1 VRPTSVVATSGRVSL
16 SAFALAGRVT
26 WQGMRTI
33 GRAAAGLFASGAG
46 AAERG
51 FRAGAKDTRDVA
63 RHEADLVKQ
72 SARTTDE

>member
-1 VRPTSVVATSGRVSL
+1 V
-16 SAFALAGRVT
+16 
-26 WQGMRTI
+26 
-33 GRAAAGLFASGAG
+33 G

-72 SARTTDE
+72 SARSTDE